1 MKSILFSLFQHFW
14 TLSFGDAIADA
25 FGAVRG
31 VIRALLSRSK
41 DARTLGRIR
50 TDACEKC
57 EFYDA
62 KWKTCGTPGET
73 MGAPEGVRMKIGCWC
88 YLPLANRD
96 PEKDCWAR
104 SNIIHSPDGSP
115 VGWPD
120 VLRPPKSN
128 P

>member
-14 TLSFGDAIADA
+14 TLSFGDAIADS

-31 VIRALLSRSK
+31 IVRALLSRSA
-41 DARTLGRIR
+41 DAKALGQLR
-50 TDACEKC
+50 TDHCGQC
-57 EFYDA
+57 DFFDT

-73 MGAPEGVRMKIGCWC
+73 MGKPLNVRIKIGCWC

-96 PEKDCWAR
+96 PQKDCWAR
-104 SNIIHSPDGSP
+104 ANELS

-120 VLRPPKSN
+120 ALRPPPKS
-128 P
+128 